1 MNERLPALAFT
12 EHAQRWAAAG
22 HHLVPVRGVPMV
34 PMPPHVVAAAS
45 EAAARVFPRESRGSL
60 PLREAIAST
69 LSVHHGMAVDP
80 DRELLITHGAQ
91 HGMSVALRALVAP
104 GAEVVIPAPTYFFD
118 GMVRMAGLTPRYVS
132 TDAAAGWALDVDA
145 VEKAITARTR
155 AVIICNPNNPT
166 GAVPTRRELSDL
178 LDLAAKHGLY
188 VFSDESYERYVHEGP
203 GYVPQRSVRPT
214 SDHLVTVT
222 SLSKNYAFT
231 GWRIG
236 YIHAATRT
244 LDAIHRAFEWDA
256 INVGDVPQ
264 AAAHAAITGPQDWLD
279 VEFAT
284 MRERRDI
291 LQSGIEAAGFTAVRP
306 AAGIFT
312 FVDFTAAGVRGDDLE
327 DALLQAG
334 VSGLVGSGFQGP
346 ATHARLLYGAA
357 AEDVRQLG
365 ARLGELAQRRAS

>member
-1 MNERLPALAFT
+1 
-12 EHAQRWAAAG
+12 
-22 HHLVPVRGVPMV
+22 MV

-91 HGMSVALRALVAP
+91 HGMSVAFACLGGTGRGGGDSRADLLLRRH
-104 GAEVVIPAPTYFFD
+104 GAHGGVD
-118 GMVRMAGLTPRYVS
+118 PRYVS